1 MKKVVIVAALI
12 MLGGVVCADGHLKLG
27 SPEGDWGMRNRG
39 ISQKDADAPRAKTW
53 VRVFQDG
60 SMNYEFTMKYEGGAE
75 DGHGGVGIHILSDT
89 MPVGK
94 SWGMGDSW
102 LLWLNYD
109 ISPIS
114 SDIPEGLSAQVY
126 KSSSDSD
133 MELIDSIS
141 LKSIE
146 SLAAPYLY
154 SEIPV
159 RLTYAANLGRIL
171 IADPR
176 GKTAGWYIDLP
187 GGRNDTGQ
195 YVAVRT
201 NGVRMSFT
209 AQDVEL

>member
-1 MKKVVIVAALI
+1 MKKVVIVATLI
-12 MLGGVVCADGHLKLG
+12 MLGGVVCADGHLKFG
-27 SPEGDWGMRNRG
+27 SPEGDWGVRNKG
-39 ISQKDADAPRAKTW
+39 LFQKDADAPRAKTW

-60 SMNYEFTMKYEGGAE
+60 SMNYEFIMKYEGGAE

-109 ISPIS
+109 TSPIS

-141 LKSIE
+141 LRDIE
-146 SLAAPYLY
+146 PLAVRYLY

-159 RLTYAANLGRIL
+159 KLTYVASLGRIL

-187 GGRNDTGQ
+187 GGQNETGQ

-201 NGVRMSFT
+201 NGVRISFT